1 MTDHTTGHEPDLDG
15 RRVADARAEAT
26 LAATEE
32 ARGHAHEHAFVR
44 EPVASTAS
52 SVAAPASGERAAP
65 PAGPPSRAGAGPE
78 PELDRII
85 ITRMH
90 ARGHHGVFEHERR
103 DGQDFYVDA
112 EAWVD
117 AAAASSSD
125 HIGDT
130 LHYGEW
136 MHALH
141 AIVTGEPVDLIE
153 TLAERLAAATF
164 GFDDAVAV
172 RITVHKPHAP
182 VALDFEDVA
191 VSILRHRPTAP
202 AEYLESEAAH
212 AVTSLGSAG
221 PSALASA
228 SSGAPGSRATASAED
243 DFHTQEAAAAPHTAS
258 DASIVLDS
266 GGAPNVPLPRV
277 EPAGDLFS
285 PIAHREQDE
294 RSPSDASV
302 VSRAGGAP
310 NAASIEPVL
319 RVRQAVIALGANLGD
334 RDATLTSAL
343 RSITELTG
351 TKLIAVSSL
360 YETPALTLEGVSEEA
375 PAYRNAVVLVDT
387 DLPAE
392 DLMRALHEIEDAHG
406 RTRET
411 RWGSRTL
418 DLDLIQVAGELRDTE
433 LQLPHP
439 RAHER
444 AFVLAPWL
452 EVDPHAQLDPYGS
465 VAELRA
471 AATDRVERVVR

>member
-1 MTDHTTGHEPDLDG
+1 MTDHTSGHEPDLDG
-15 RRVADARAEAT
+15 RRAADARAAAH
-26 LAATEE
+26 LAAGGEA

-44 EPVASTAS
+44 EPVAGAPSVAPGPVAAERTAS
-52 SVAAPASGERAAP
+52 ASLHAPRRVGV
-65 PAGPPSRAGAGPE
+65 PE

-117 AAAASSSD
+117 AATASSSD

-172 RITVHKPHAP
+172 RITVHKPQAP
-182 VALDFEDVA
+182 VARDFQDVA
-191 VSILRHRPTAP
+191 VSILRHRPAAP
-202 AEYLESEAAH
+202 GEYLESEAAH
-212 AVTSLGSAG
+212 AVAAPGPAG
-221 PSALASA
+221 PSEPASGSPTVSPA
-228 SSGAPGSRATASAED
+228 RAESGSAED
-243 DFHTQEAAAAPHTAS
+243 DFHAREAAAAAHAAS

-277 EPAGDLFS
+277 GAASDLFS
-285 PIAHREQDE
+285 PIAQREQDE

-302 VSRAGGAP
+302 VSRSGGSP
-310 NAASIEPVL
+310 NASSAEPAL

-334 RDATLTSAL
+334 RDAAS
-343 RSITELTG
+343 RSCP
-351 TKLIAVSSL
+351 ARSL
-360 YETPALTLEGVSEEA
+360 WPRRACT
-375 PAYRNAVVLVDT
+375 RR
-387 DLPAE
+387 LPSP
-392 DLMRALHEIEDAHG
+392 
-406 RTRET
+406 
-411 RWGSRTL
+411 SR
-418 DLDLIQVAGELRDTE
+418 G
-433 LQLPHP
+433 
-439 RAHER
+439 
-444 AFVLAPWL
+444 
-452 EVDPHAQLDPYGS
+452 
-465 VAELRA
+465 
-471 AATDRVERVVR
+471 